1 MFSADRLWQ
10 RGPGFYCCVFRWQEN
25 SMLKCTPGSNT
36 SFQDISISI
45 RKWKKFHPL
54 CLCLWGRLCNPG
66 SHIFVSCLC
75 LCLCL
80 YQALT
85 HDDNS
90 GNNHDEMVRTRCLL
104 PRQRQTKCSQKK
116 RLGEGWDNLKFPF
129 YSLTT
134 LLLPIMLSPRH
145 LVLST
150 TADVFYRRRHRHLL
164 R

>member
-1 MFSADRLWQ
+1 MDNCGQIPPTFRSPASPCFQLTDYGRGGLDFIVAYSADKKTLCLS
-10 RGPGFYCCVFRWQEN
+10 FY
-25 SMLKCTPGSNT
+25 LCTPGSNT
-36 SFQDISISI
+36 SFQNIIISI

-116 RLGEGWDNLKFPF
+116 RLGEG
-129 YSLTT
+129 
-134 LLLPIMLSPRH
+134 
-145 LVLST
+145 
-150 TADVFYRRRHRHLL
+150 
-164 R
+164 